1 MLALVNIYRP
11 KVDEITKMKIGATNV
26 YLDGTNC
33 RFLECNFGDMISQAL
48 ILSAR
53 RTEQQQIESM
63 ANTSIALFA
72 SGDIR
77 ASIKP
82 GNITKFDLEMALP
95 YPNQLGRKNIFLK
108 IKNVTILILIVSINF
123 SCGLHDGKCFAGST

>member
-1 MLALVNIYRP
+1 MDYQIPQDPEVLALENIYRP

-33 RFLECNFGDMISQAL
+33 RFLECNFGNMVSQAL
-48 ILSAR
+48 ILSAKR
-53 RTEQQQIESM
+53 IEQQQQQQQIESM
-63 ANTSIALFA
+63 TNTSIALFA

-77 ASIKP
+77 ASIKT

-95 YPNQLGRKNIFLK
+95 YPNQLGKEY
-108 IKNVTILILIVSINF
+108 VSYQSKMKQF
-123 SCGLHDGKCFAGST
+123 VR

>member
-1 MLALVNIYRP
+1 MLTLENIYRP

-33 RFLECNFGDMISQAL
+33 RFLECNFGNMISHAL
-48 ILSAR
+48 IMSAR
-53 RTEQQQIESM
+53 RTEQQQVESK
-63 ANTSIALFA
+63 ANSSIALFA

-77 ASIKP
+77 ASIKA

-95 YPNQLGRKNIFLK
+95 YPNQLGKENDWNSFEDR
-108 IKNVTILILIVSINF
+108 TVSA
-123 SCGLHDGKCFAGST
+123 SK